1 MFCLSISHPTAMKPS
16 MKTPLGVL
24 CLTILSATVMTG
36 CITHEETVY
45 HDVTRMSVEFENE
58 TAARVFY
65 EALSKTP
72 AKDRGNESSTSVSIP
87 IVFEHKRREVGGENL
102 AFNNAVTRCDTNRDG
117 KITEL
122 EAKIYSE
129 NR

>member
-1 MFCLSISHPTAMKPS
+1 